1 MATTT
6 VLLREDV
13 DNLGAR
19 GEIVKVKAGFARNYL
34 LPRKLAVQ
42 ATAGNVK
49 QIEAERAALMKKEA
63 KERGGAEQQA
73 EQMRSLRLDF
83 ERKVGEH
90 GMLYGSVTS
99 MHIAEA
105 LKERGYEIDRRRIH
119 LPEAIKETGE
129 HTVSVRLHRDVT
141 IEIPVTVNGEGGA
154 QAATTTEVAGA
165 EGAAEEAPAD
175 AAGESTEETAEAQEA

>member
-1 MATTT
+1 
-6 VLLREDV
+6 
-13 DNLGAR
+13 
-19 GEIVKVKAGFARNYL
+19 
-34 LPRKLAVQ
+34 
-42 ATAGNVK
+42 
-49 QIEAERAALMKKEA
+49 MKKEA
-63 KERGGAEQQA
+63 KERGTAEAQA
-73 EQMRSLRLDF
+73 EQMKALRLDF

-154 QAATTTEVAGA
+154 QAPTTTEAAAGA
-165 EGAAEEAPAD
+165 ES
-175 AAGESTEETAEAQEA
+175 AGAEATRRRRRRVYGRDRRSAGSLENLRGDGARQSDYCRAPCLVV